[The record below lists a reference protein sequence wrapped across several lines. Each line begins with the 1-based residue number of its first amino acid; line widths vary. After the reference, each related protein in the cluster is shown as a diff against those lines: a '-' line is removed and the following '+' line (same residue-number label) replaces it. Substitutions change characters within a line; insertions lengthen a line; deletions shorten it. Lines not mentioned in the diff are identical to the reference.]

1 MCKDIKTTI
10 ERIRKARKELQEA
23 VFNEKFV
30 SQPLLSDYS
39 ILPDIYSIFCNVI
52 GEKANTV
59 NGRKIFTFVCLYLYA
74 PRKLFG
80 GKMPKGLRTA
90 ICRITNIKAAT
101 AISNNST
108 ELLIFYHNYP
118 DFRNDVE
125 TVYQEVVAQLHF
137 CSICDNKFIVT
148 K

>member
-52 GEKANTV
+52 GKKANTV

-74 PRKLFG
+74 PRKFFG
-80 GKMPKGLRTA
+80 GRMPKGLRSA
-90 ICRITNIKAAT
+90 IAKATGTRTVTVLSACCP
-101 AISNNST
+101 
-108 ELLIFYHNYP
+108 ELLILYNNYS
-118 DFRNDVE
+118 DFHEDVDN
-125 TVYQEVVAQLHF
+125 VYWSVINELSFNSRTHMG
-137 CSICDNKFIVT
+137 CE
-148 K
+148 